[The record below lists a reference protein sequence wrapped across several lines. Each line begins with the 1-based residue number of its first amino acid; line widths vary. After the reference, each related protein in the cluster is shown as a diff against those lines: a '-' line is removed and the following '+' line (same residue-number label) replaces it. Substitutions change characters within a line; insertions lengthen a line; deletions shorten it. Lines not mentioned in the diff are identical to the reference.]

1 MTRLGCCR
9 HTQRGLHPKF
19 WKMGVLD
26 TTTFDNA
33 VRLGLQPHTKLLWGL
48 LTFSGRFQ
56 SEDSVWIAV
65 AIRGGGPLQLD

>member
-1 MTRLGCCR
+1 
-9 HTQRGLHPKF
+9 
-19 WKMGVLD
+19 MGVLD